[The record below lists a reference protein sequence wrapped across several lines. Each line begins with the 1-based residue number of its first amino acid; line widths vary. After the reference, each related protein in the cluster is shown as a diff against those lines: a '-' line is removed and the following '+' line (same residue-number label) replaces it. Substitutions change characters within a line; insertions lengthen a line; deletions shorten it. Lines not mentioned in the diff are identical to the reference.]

1 MKKNSTALAL
11 ALTLMAF
18 PLAAHEEGPAGSA
31 EPHEPV
37 VPVLSV
43 QGVGESRVA
52 PDEATVRLGVLAQ
65 APTAQTAMTQA
76 NLAANAIL
84 AAVRKLGIKAEDIQT
99 SELNLNPVYA
109 NDPQP
114 QRGGEPRISGYQATN
129 VVSVRLTNLEQVGP
143 VVDAG
148 LEAGANRLDGVMFGL
163 RNDAAARAEA
173 LTRAAEAARAK
184 AETLARALR
193 VRLVG
198 IIEVVEGGVSVFQ
211 PVYRGG
217 ARMAMD
223 AAMSADTPV
232 SAGQVGVDANI
243 TLRYR
248 IEPCPA
254 QGCQ

>member
-1 MKKNSTALAL
+1 MKKITATLAALAL
-11 ALTLMAF
+11 MSL
-18 PLAAHEEGPAGSA
+18 PLAAHEEEPAGKHDS
-31 EPHEPV
+31 HEPV
-37 VPVLSV
+37 VPILSV
-43 QGVGESRVA
+43 QGTGESRVA

-65 APTAQTAMTQA
+65 APTAQAAMTQA

-109 NDPQP
+109 NDPQQ

-129 VVSVRLTNLEQVGP
+129 VVSVRLTDLEQVGP

-163 RNDAAARAEA
+163 RNDAAARSEA

-193 VRLVG
+193 VRLAG
-198 IIEVVEGGVSVFQ
+198 IVEVVEGGVSTFQ
-211 PVYRGG
+211 PVYRGA

-223 AAMSADTPV
+223 SSMSADTPV
-232 SAGQVGVDANI
+232 SAGQVGVDASI
-243 TLRYR
+243 TLRYQ